1 LIRLLPRSSPP
12 HAVSRARTAAIKVI
26 ASRCRFTLTPLSPLP
41 ARSRPNHSVKAME
54 GRATTTERTSYVKI
68 SIARLDGAWL
78 CQPPI
83 QARGA
88 VQLQQSL
95 PVSVRRLQVGDI
107 DQVVA
112 IEKEAFSPLWVSTS
126 FKRDLNNK
134 RAKYL
139 VACFDEGVS
148 PEEILAEIESDQ
160 MAEEVD
166 QRPPNLW
173 SRVLGRI
180 GFSSETGTA
189 DKCGAFDIAG
199 YVSVWY
205 QGDEAHITEIAVK
218 ESLRGRGIGEL
229 LLIGSLKAAIEYGS
243 KVMTL
248 EARVSNFIAH
258 RMYQKYNFKSVGI
271 RKAYYSDNR
280 EDAVIMTTSPINTD
294 EYHKLFTDLQS
305 TYHTR
310 WGRMCI
316 EY

>member
-1 LIRLLPRSSPP
+1 
-12 HAVSRARTAAIKVI
+12 
-26 ASRCRFTLTPLSPLP
+26 
-41 ARSRPNHSVKAME
+41 ME
-54 GRATTTERTSYVKI
+54 GRATTTEQTSYVKI
-68 SIARLDGAWL
+68 SGARLDSAWL
-78 CQPPI
+78 RQPVI
-83 QARGA
+83 QARSA

-95 PVSVRRLQVGDI
+95 PVSVRRLQVDDI

-166 QRPPNLW
+166 QRPPNIW

-180 GFSSETGTA
+180 GLSSRSETA
-189 DKCGAFDIAG
+189 HKDVAFDIAG

-218 ESLRGRGIGEL
+218 GSLRGRGIGEL
-229 LLIGSLKAAIEYGS
+229 LLIGSMKAAIEYGS

-280 EDAVIMTTSPINTD
+280 EDAVIMTTCPINTD
-294 EYHKLFTDLQS
+294 EYHQLFADLQS
-305 TYHTR
+305 TYQTR

>member
-1 LIRLLPRSSPP
+1 MDG
-12 HAVSRARTAAIKVI
+12 
-26 ASRCRFTLTPLSPLP
+26 
-41 ARSRPNHSVKAME
+41 HS
-54 GRATTTERTSYVKI
+54 TTTERTSYVKI
-68 SIARLDGAWL
+68 GIARLDGAWL
-78 CQPPI
+78 CQLLI
-83 QARGA
+83 QVRSA
-88 VQLQQSL
+88 VELQQSL
-95 PVSVRRLQVGDI
+95 PVSVRRLQVDDI

-112 IEKEAFSPLWVSTS
+112 IEKEAFSPLWVSAS

-139 VACFDEGVS
+139 VACFDEGVTQ
-148 PEEILAEIESDQ
+148 EEIAAEIESDEIAGVVEQ
-160 MAEEVD
+160 G
-166 QRPPNLW
+166 PPNLW

-180 GFSSETGTA
+180 GFSSGAVTA
-189 DKCGAFDIAG
+189 PKNDAFDIAG

-218 ESLRGRGIGEL
+218 VPLRGHGIGEL
-229 LLIGSLKAAIEYGS
+229 LLIGSLRAAIEYGS

-258 RMYQKYNFKSVGI
+258 RMYEKYAFKSVGI

-280 EDAVIMTTSPINTD
+280 EDAVIMTTSPIDTD
-294 EYHKLFTDLQS
+294 EYSKLFAELQS
-305 TYHTR
+305 TYHGR